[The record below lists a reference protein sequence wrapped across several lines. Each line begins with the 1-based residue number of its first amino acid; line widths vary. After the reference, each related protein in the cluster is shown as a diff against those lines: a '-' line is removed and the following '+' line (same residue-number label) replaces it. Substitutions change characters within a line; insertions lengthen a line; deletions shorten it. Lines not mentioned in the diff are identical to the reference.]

1 MCDGR
6 NLFSNGSKNNLIY
19 IYANIYIYI
28 DREKGREE
36 ERRERNTQMI
46 KLMGP
51 FVNNKVTFLAAFLNV

>member
-1 MCDGR
+1 MR
-6 NLFSNGSKNNLIY
+6 T
-19 IYANIYIYI
+19 YIYI
-28 DREKGREE
+28 DREKGREG